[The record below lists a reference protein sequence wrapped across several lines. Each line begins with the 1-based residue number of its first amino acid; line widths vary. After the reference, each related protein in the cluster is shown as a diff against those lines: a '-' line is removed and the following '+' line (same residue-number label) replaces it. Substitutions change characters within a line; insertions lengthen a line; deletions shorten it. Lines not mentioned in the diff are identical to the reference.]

1 MNRNKF
7 LRSSSLA
14 AAGFLAL
21 PSLAYAT
28 DNPPLSREVVKEFVS
43 AGHNN
48 PDRVKEMLENTPNL
62 LYARH
67 DWGGGD
73 FEEAIEGAG
82 HVGNRDIARYLI
94 SKGARTNLFVLTM
107 LGKKNL
113 VVPVLQEYP
122 NLIHAK
128 GPHGFTLLH
137 HAKVGGEAAAELY
150 HWLADNGAKDTKLSL
165 TDK

>member
-1 MNRNKF
+1 
-7 LRSSSLA
+7 
-14 AAGFLAL
+14 
-21 PSLAYAT
+21 
-28 DNPPLSREVVKEFVS
+28 
-43 AGHNN
+43 
-48 PDRVKEMLENTPNL
+48 
-62 LYARH
+62 
-67 DWGGGD
+67 
-73 FEEAIEGAG
+73 
-82 HVGNRDIARYLI
+82 LI